1 MGEAEKY
8 LAEIISGKADFCGEP
23 SNKPS
28 YEELEEENKVLK
40 AKLEELNKELARIT
54 NEIFSILFPASW
66 GGTKWIK
73 TRAKIRKY
81 KYLKMKN

>member
-1 MGEAEKY
+1 MSYDGVFKEVLEECSSA
-8 LAEIISGKADFCGEP
+8 EP

-54 NEIFSILFPASW
+54 NEIFSILFPAS
-66 GGTKWIK
+66 
-73 TRAKIRKY
+73 
-81 KYLKMKN
+81 

>member
-1 MGEAEKY
+1 MSYDGVFKEVLE
-8 LAEIISGKADFCGEP
+8 ECS
-23 SNKPS
+23 SNELRSVKPS
-28 YEELEEENKVLK
+28 YEELEAENKVLK

-54 NEIFSILFPASW
+54 DEIFGILFPASW